1 MLVHNFPKGGGRGGK
16 GRAGGEEE
24 VNEAKKGGPEGERQI
39 TELLK

>member
-1 MLVHNFPKGGGRGGK
+1 MLVHNFPKGGGK

-24 VNEAKKGGPEGERQI
+24 VNEVKKGGPEGERQI